1 MGQVQP
7 IFYILAV
14 IAVVAVFFFWFM
26 ERKAVTENSDRTAVI
41 GFWKRFVSDV
51 LDAFLLGLFGFMLFF
66 LAPVFNILGEKGWWI
81 GLVVTF
87 LYAGISQSAIG
98 NGQSLAKRLLGIQ
111 VIKRDGTFMSIS
123 ESFLR
128 YSVLAFIAYG
138 GWILAGLTA
147 SFPFLKQDWF
157 LTFFGLI
164 QMVCFLGVVLIVPV
178 HPLKQG
184 LHDLLVNTVVVRVG
198 SFTPER
204 IEALRDVRKER
215 RAYVIIFVMVALLVM
230 AAGTIKI
237 FFTDTD
243 TLSKLFET
251 SRRIEEVT
259 SFQNIGFEFKV
270 NSGELV
276 LKGFLPVSKFNDKDV
291 LQAEVKKA
299 VDLVMTD
306 RPVQKDFVLTFQVR
320 TGYNIG
326 ITSRYNTQVF
336 RFSSKDLGQRKTIKF
351 RARTSFAVTPV
362 SFNH

>member
-1 MGQVQP
+1 MGQIQP
-7 IFYILAV
+7 IFYILGV

-26 ERKAVTENSDRTAVI
+26 ERKAVTENSGRTAVI
-41 GFWKRFVSDV
+41 GFWKRFFSDG
-51 LDAFLLGLFGFMLFF
+51 LDAFILGLLGFMLFF

-81 GLVVTF
+81 GLVVAF

-111 VIKRDGTFMSIS
+111 VIKRDGTFMSLP

-147 SFPFLKQDWF
+147 SFPFLKQDWL

-164 QMVCFLGVVLIVPV
+164 QMFCFLGVVLIVPF

-198 SFTPER
+198 SFAPER
-204 IEALRDVRKER
+204 IEALRDVRRER
-215 RAYVIIFVMVALLVM
+215 RAYVIILVIVVFLVVAT
-230 AAGTIKI
+230 GTIKI
-237 FFTDTD
+237 FWTDTD
-243 TLSKLFET
+243 TLSKLFQT

-259 SFQNIGFEFKV
+259 SFQNVGFKYNMTSE
-270 NSGELV
+270 ELV
-276 LKGFLPVSKFNDKDV
+276 LTGFMPESKFKDKDT
-291 LQAEVKKA
+291 LKAEVKKA
-299 VDLVMTD
+299 VDVLMAD
-306 RPVQKDFVLTFQVR
+306 RPVQTDFIIIFEVR

-326 ITSRYNTQVF
+326 ISSSYYRQVF
-336 RFSSKDLGQRKTIKF
+336 RFSSKDLVQRQEI
-351 RARTSFAVTPV
+351 
-362 SFNH
+362 